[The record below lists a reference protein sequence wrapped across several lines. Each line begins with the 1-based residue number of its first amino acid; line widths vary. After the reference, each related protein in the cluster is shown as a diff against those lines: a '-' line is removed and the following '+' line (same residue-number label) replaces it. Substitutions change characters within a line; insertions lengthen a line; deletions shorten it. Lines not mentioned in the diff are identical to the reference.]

1 MSEQPR
7 LSLYIPQPSRRPGD
21 PPDFSNLRPPA
32 AGETDRPPIDVDAGD
47 IRDLAYGLIRV
58 LDNTGA
64 ASGPWDPKL
73 DPERLRIGL
82 RTMMMTR
89 ALDDRMYRAQRQG
102 KITFYAKS
110 AGEEAIAAG
119 QALALRP
126 GDMGFPTYRQQ
137 GFLIARG
144 YPVRRMID
152 QVYSDRLDPMRGRQ
166 LPCLYSSR
174 AHDFFTV
181 SGNLGTQYS
190 QAVGWAMASAYRGDD
205 KIAAAW
211 IGDGATAES
220 DFHEALTFA
229 SVYHAPVVLNIVNN
243 QWAISSFQGFA
254 GGERTTFA
262 ARAIG
267 YGLAA
272 LRVDGNDL
280 LAVYAATAWAAERA
294 RANLGATV
302 IELFTYRA
310 ESHSTSDD
318 PTRYRPVDEAK
329 AWPLGDPI
337 LRLKDHLVALGEWTE
352 AQHKALAAELDGEVR
367 MAQREAEAEGSYAQA
382 DPTAKAEAM
391 FTDVYAQIPWHLAEQ
406 AKAMEDEAS

>member
-1 MSEQPR
+1 MTDEPR
-7 LSLYIPQPSRRPGD
+7 LSLYIPQPARRPGD

-32 AGETDRPPIDVDAGD
+32 AGELERPPTDVDAAD
-47 IRDLAYGLIRV
+47 IRDLAYDLIRV
-58 LDNTGA
+58 LDNTGKA
-64 ASGPWDPKL
+64 VGAWDPKL
-73 DPERLRIGL
+73 DPERLRIAL
-82 RTMMMTR
+82 RTMLTTR
-89 ALDDRMYRAQRQG
+89 ALDDRMHRAQRQG
-102 KITFYAKS
+102 KVTFYAKS

-126 GDMGFPTYRQQ
+126 DDMGFPTYRQQ
-137 GFLIARG
+137 GLLIARG
-144 YPVRRMID
+144 YPVGRMID
-152 QVYSDRLDPMRGRQ
+152 QVYSDRHDPMRGRQ

-174 AHDFFTV
+174 AHGFFTI
-181 SGNLGTQYS
+181 SGNLGTQYP
-190 QAVGWAMASAYRGDD
+190 QAVGWAMASAYKGGEN
-205 KIAAAW
+205 IAVAW
-211 IGDGATAES
+211 IGEGATAES

-243 QWAISSFQGFA
+243 QWAISSFQGLA

-267 YGLAA
+267 YGLPA

-294 RANLGATV
+294 RANLGATL

-329 AWPLGDPI
+329 TWPLGDPI
-337 LRLKDHLVALGEWTE
+337 TRLKDHLIALGEWSE
-352 AQHKALAAELDGEVR
+352 EQHKALAAELEGEVR
-367 MAQREAEAEGSYAQA
+367 AAQREAEALGSLAQA
-382 DPTAKAEAM
+382 DPAAKVDAL
-391 FTDVYAQIPWHLAEQ
+391 FTDVYAETPWHLREQ
-406 AKAMEDEAS
+406 AKAMDD

>member
-1 MSEQPR
+1 MTDEPR

-21 PPDFSNLRPPA
+21 PPDFSNVLPPA
-32 AGETDRPPIDVDAGD
+32 AGEAARPPTDVDASD

-58 LDNTGA
+58 LDSTGKA
-64 ASGPWDPKL
+64 VGAWDPHL
-73 DPERLRIGL
+73 DPEQLRIGL
-82 RTMMMTR
+82 RTMMTTR

-126 GDMGFPTYRQQ
+126 EDMGFPTYRQQ

-144 YPVRRMID
+144 YPIGRMID
-152 QVYSDRLDPMRGRQ
+152 QVYSDKRDPMRGRQ

-174 AHDFFTV
+174 SHGFFTV
-181 SGNLGTQYS
+181 SGNLGTQFS
-190 QAVGWAMASAYRGDD
+190 QAVGWAMASAYRGASG
-205 KIAAAW
+205 IAVAW

-229 SVYHAPVVLNIVNN
+229 SVYRAPAVLNIVNN

-267 YGLAA
+267 YGLPA

-280 LAVYAATAWAAERA
+280 LAVYAATSWAAERA
-294 RANLGATV
+294 RANLGSTL

-318 PTRYRPVDEAK
+318 PTRYRPADEAK

-337 LRLKDHLVALGEWTE
+337 ERLKDHLIALGEWSE
-352 AQHKALAAELDGEVR
+352 DRHKALAAELDGEVR
-367 MAQREAEAEGSYAQA
+367 TAQREAEAQGSFAQA
-382 DPTAKAEAM
+382 DPAAKADAM
-391 FTDVYAQIPWHLAEQ
+391 FSDVYAETPWHLRDQ
-406 AKAMEDEAS
+406 AKAMSDRSA